1 MFGVSKVGASILL
14 LAVARVLGAAVV
26 SVFFNVMYSPS
37 RPRLVAGSAKPLC
50 GALCMN
56 KVYSIHQGN
65 ISSAGGMSAGLGE
78 VGFNTPT
85 YCPNYAYRLADPSC
99 GFAEGWP

>member
-1 MFGVSKVGASILL
+1 MFGVSKVGASTLL

-50 GALCMN
+50 GTFCMN
-56 KVYSIHQGN
+56 KVYSIHQ
-65 ISSAGGMSAGLGE
+65 
-78 VGFNTPT
+78 
-85 YCPNYAYRLADPSC
+85 
-99 GFAEGWP
+99 FAEGWP

>member
-26 SVFFNVMYSPS
+26 SVFFNVSPS

-65 ISSAGGMSAGLGE
+65 ISSAGGMRAGLGE

-85 YCPNYAYRLADPSC
+85 YCPNYAYRLAGG

>member
-1 MFGVSKVGASILL
+1 MLEVSKVGASIQP
-14 LAVARVLGAAVV
+14 LG
-26 SVFFNVMYSPS
+26 
-37 RPRLVAGSAKPLC
+37 

-56 KVYSIHQGN
+56 KVYSTHQG
-65 ISSAGGMSAGLGE
+65 SVGSAGGMRAGLGE

-85 YCPNYAYRLADPSC
+85 YCPNYAYRLAKG

>member
-14 LAVARVLGAAVV
+14 LAVARVLGTAVV
-26 SVFFNVMYSPS
+26 SVFFNVSPS

-56 KVYSIHQGN
+56 KVYSIHQGEVR
-65 ISSAGGMSAGLGE
+65 AGLGE

>member
-14 LAVARVLGAAVV
+14 LAAARVLGAAVV
-26 SVFFNVMYSPS
+26 SVLLMYSPS

-50 GALCMN
+50 EALCMN
-56 KVYSIHQGN
+56 KVYSIHQG
-65 ISSAGGMSAGLGE
+65 SVGSAGGMRAGLGE
-78 VGFNTPT
+78 VEFNTPT
-85 YCPNYAYRLADPSC
+85 YRLAGG

>member
-26 SVFFNVMYSPS
+26 SVFLMYSPS

-56 KVYSIHQGN
+56 KVYSIHQG
-65 ISSAGGMSAGLGE
+65 SVGSAGGMRAGLGE

-85 YCPNYAYRLADPSC
+85 YCPNYAYRLAGG

>member
-14 LAVARVLGAAVV
+14 LTVARVLGVAVV

-56 KVYSIHQGN
+56 KVYSIHQG
-65 ISSAGGMSAGLGE
+65 SVGSAGGMRAGLGE
-78 VGFNTPT
+78 VRYNTPT
-85 YCPNYAYRLADPSC
+85 YCLNYAYRLADPGD

>member
-14 LAVARVLGAAVV
+14 LAVARVLRAAVV

-37 RPRLVAGSAKPLC
+37 RPRLAAGSAKPLC

-56 KVYSIHQGN
+56 KVYSIHQG
-65 ISSAGGMSAGLGE
+65 SEGSAGGMRAGLGE
-78 VGFNTPT
+78 VRYNTPT
-85 YCPNYAYRLADPSC
+85 YCPNHAYRLAGG

>member
-1 MFGVSKVGASILL
+1 
-14 LAVARVLGAAVV
+14 
-26 SVFFNVMYSPS
+26 VMYSPS
-37 RPRLVAGSAKPLC
+37 RPRLVAGSAKQLC

-56 KVYSIHQGN
+56 KVYSIHQGGVG
-65 ISSAGGMSAGLGE
+65 SAGGMRAGLGE

-85 YCPNYAYRLADPSC
+85 CCPNYAYRLAGG

>member
-1 MFGVSKVGASILL
+1 MFGVSKVGASIQ
-14 LAVARVLGAAVV
+14 
-26 SVFFNVMYSPS
+26 
-37 RPRLVAGSAKPLC
+37 PLC

-56 KVYSIHQGN
+56 KVYSIHQG
-65 ISSAGGMSAGLGE
+65 SVGSAGGMRAGLGE

-85 YCPNYAYRLADPSC
+85 YCQNYAYRLADPGS